1 MSWLYLLTILVSTA
15 CLAAVDHRWRLCLFR
30 HPARTL
36 VVVAVGVAY
45 FLTWDLVA
53 IGLDIY
59 RRGES
64 RAMSGIEV
72 TADLP
77 LEEVF
82 FVLFLG
88 YLALVLHA
96 LLVLVLGRRPARLE
110 VEPKELSR

>member
-15 CLAAVDHRWRLCLFR
+15 CLGAVDHRWRLCLFR
-30 HPARTL
+30 HPGRTL
-36 VVVAVGVAY
+36 LVVAVGVAY
-45 FLTWDLVA
+45 FLAWDLVA

-72 TADLP
+72 AADLP
-77 LEEVF
+77 VEEVF

-88 YLALVLHA
+88 YLALLLHA
-96 LLVLVLGRRPARLE
+96 LLRSVLARSSPRLE
-110 VEPKELSR
+110 AERTELSR